1 MLRRDAC
8 LHNERAGDEVVGAK
22 PMRKRL
28 AILGSTGSVGVN
40 TLDIVHQHPERFRV
54 VGLAAGSNIDLL
66 EQQMRRF
73 HPSCVSVFDL
83 QRAKELRERT
93 SDLGIEV
100 FEGNNGACAIAGLAE
115 VDLVL
120 SAIVGGAGLAPT
132 LSAIRAGSDVAIAN
146 KEPLVM
152 AGELVMREAQ
162 GRVRILPVDSEHNAI
177 FQALAGHS
185 HGDVRRLLLT
195 ASGGPFR
202 TLAWEKFGEI
212 TVHEAL
218 QHPNWRMGRKIT
230 VDSATMM
237 NKGLEVIEARWLFGV
252 SADQVEVVVHPQS
265 IVHSMVEYVD
275 GSVIAQLGIP
285 DMRIPIAYALNYPE
299 RLANTLPRLDLAR
312 IGTLTFEPPDLER
325 FPCLRLG
332 FEAIH
337 ACGTLPAVLNAAN
350 ETTVEAFL
358 HERIRFMDIPAVIEE
373 TLQRHEAQSLID
385 GDIEVILEADRWARE
400 TATAIISCRSR

>member
-1 MLRRDAC
+1 
-8 LHNERAGDEVVGAK
+8 
-22 PMRKRL
+22 MRKRL
-28 AILGSTGSVGVN
+28 AILGSTGSIGVN
-40 TLDIVHQHPERFRV
+40 TLDIVQQHPEQFAI
-54 VGLAAGSNIDLL
+54 VGLAAGSNIELL

-73 HPSCVSVFDL
+73 HPSYVSVFDR

-100 FEGNNGACAIAGLAE
+100 FEGSNGACTIAGLPG

-132 LSAIRAGSDVAIAN
+132 LAAIRAGRDVAIAN

-177 FQALAGHS
+177 FQALSGQNR
-185 HGDVRRLLLT
+185 GDVRRLILT

-202 TLAWEKFGEI
+202 TLPGEKFGEI
-212 TVHEAL
+212 TVHDAL

-252 SADQVEVVVHPQS
+252 SADQVDVVVHPQS
-265 IVHSMVEYVD
+265 IVHSLVEFVD
-275 GSVIAQLGIP
+275 GSVIAQLGVP
-285 DMRIPIAYALNYPE
+285 DMRIPISYALNYPE
-299 RLANTLPRLDLAR
+299 RLANTLPPLDLTR
-312 IGTLTFEPPDLER
+312 VGTLTFEPPDLKR
-325 FPCLRLG
+325 FPCLRFG
-332 FEAIH
+332 FEAIR

-358 HERIRFMDIPAVIEE
+358 HDRIHFIDIPAVIEE
-373 TLQRHEAQSLID
+373 TLHRHDAHSLVD
-385 GDIEVILEADRWARE
+385 GDIEVILDADRWARE
-400 TATAIISCRSR
+400 TATAIINCRWH

>member
-1 MLRRDAC
+1 M
-8 LHNERAGDEVVGAK
+8 K
-22 PMRKRL
+22 KRL

-40 TLDIVHQHPERFRV
+40 TLDIVQQHPERFAV
-54 VGLAAGSNIDLL
+54 VALAAGSNIELL
-66 EQQMRRF
+66 EQQIRRF
-73 HPSCVSVFDL
+73 HPLCVSVFDL

-100 FEGNNGACAIAGLAE
+100 CEGPNGACTVASLPE

-132 LSAIRAGSDVAIAN
+132 LAAIRAGKDVAIAN

-177 FQALAGHS
+177 FQAMAGHNS
-185 HGDVRRLLLT
+185 CDVRRLLLT

-202 TLAWEKFGEI
+202 TLPREKFGEI
-212 TVHEAL
+212 TVQEAL

-252 SADQVEVVVHPQS
+252 NAEQVEVVVHPQS
-265 IVHSMVEYVD
+265 IVHSMVEFVD

-285 DMRIPIAYALNYPE
+285 DMRIPISYALNYPE
-299 RLANTLPRLDLAR
+299 RLANTLPQLDLIQ
-312 IGTLTFEPPDLER
+312 IGTLTFEPPDLNR

-332 FEAIH
+332 FEAIR

-358 HERIRFMDIPAVIEE
+358 QEKIHFLDIPTVIEE
-373 TLQRHEAQSLID
+373 TLQRHDARPIFD
-385 GDIEVILEADRWARE
+385 GDIEVILDADRWARE
-400 TATAIISCRSR
+400 TATSIINCRGQ

>member
-1 MLRRDAC
+1 
-8 LHNERAGDEVVGAK
+8 
-22 PMRKRL
+22 MRKRL

-40 TLDIVHQHPERFRV
+40 TLEIVQQHPERFAV

-73 HPSCVSVFDL
+73 QPSYVSVFEL

-93 SDLGIEV
+93 PDLRIEV
-100 FEGNNGACAIAGLAE
+100 FEGTNGACAIASLPE
-115 VDLVL
+115 VDLVV

-132 LSAIRAGSDVAIAN
+132 LSAIRAGKDVAIAN

-177 FQALAGHS
+177 FQALAGHNPC
-185 HGDVRRLLLT
+185 DVRRLLLT

-202 TLAWEKFGEI
+202 TLPQAKFGDI

-218 QHPNWRMGRKIT
+218 QHPNWRMGPKIT

-252 SADQVEVVVHPQS
+252 RADQVEVVVHPQS
-265 IVHSMVEYVD
+265 IVHSLVEFVD

-285 DMRIPIAYALNYPE
+285 DMRIPIAYALNHPE
-299 RLANTLPRLDLAR
+299 RLANTLPRLDLTQ
-312 IGTLTFEPPDLER
+312 IGTLTFEPPDLQR

-332 FEAIH
+332 FEAIR

-350 ETTVEAFL
+350 EATVEAFL
-358 HERIRFMDIPAVIEE
+358 HERIRFIDIPAVIEE
-373 TLQRHEAQSLID
+373 TLYRHEASPIVD
-385 GDIEVILEADRWARE
+385 GDIEVILDADRWARE
-400 TATAIISCRSR
+400 TATSIINYRCR

>member
-1 MLRRDAC
+1 
-8 LHNERAGDEVVGAK
+8 
-22 PMRKRL
+22 MRKRL

-40 TLDIVHQHPERFRV
+40 TLDIVQQHPERFAV
-54 VGLAAGSNIDLL
+54 VGLSAGSNIELL
-66 EQQMRRF
+66 EQQMRHF
-73 HPSCVSVFDL
+73 QPSYVSVFDL

-100 FEGNNGACAIAGLAE
+100 FEGPNGACTIASLPE

-132 LSAIRAGSDVAIAN
+132 LAAIRAGRDVAIAN

-162 GRVRILPVDSEHNAI
+162 GRVRVLPVDSEHNAI
-177 FQALAGHS
+177 FQALAGHNR
-185 HGDVRRLLLT
+185 DDLRRVLLT

-202 TLAWEKFGEI
+202 TLPWEKFGEI
-212 TVHEAL
+212 TVHDAL

-265 IVHSMVEYVD
+265 IVHSLVEFLD

-285 DMRIPIAYALNYPE
+285 DMRIPISYALNYPE
-299 RLANTLPRLDLAR
+299 RLPNSLPPLDLTR
-312 IGTLTFEPPDLER
+312 IGTLTFEPPDLKR

-332 FEAIH
+332 FEAIR

-358 HERIRFMDIPAVIEE
+358 HERIQFNDIPAVIEE
-373 TLQRHEAQSLID
+373 TLHRHDIRPLVD
-385 GDIEVILEADRWARE
+385 GNIEVVLDADRWARE
-400 TATAIISCRSR
+400 TATFIINCRCH

>member
-1 MLRRDAC
+1 
-8 LHNERAGDEVVGAK
+8 
-22 PMRKRL
+22 MRKRL

-40 TLDIVHQHPERFRV
+40 TLDIVQQHPERFAV
-54 VGLAAGSNIDLL
+54 VGLAAGSNIELL

-73 HPSCVSVFDL
+73 RPSYVSVFDL
-83 QRAKELRERT
+83 PRAKELRERT

-100 FEGNNGACAIAGLAE
+100 FEGTNGACTIACLPE

-132 LSAIRAGSDVAIAN
+132 LSAIRAGRDVAIAN

-162 GRVRILPVDSEHNAI
+162 DRVRILPVDSEHNAI
-177 FQALAGHS
+177 FQAIAGHNP
-185 HGDVRRLLLT
+185 GDIRRLILT

-202 TLAWEKFGEI
+202 TLPWEKFGQI
-212 TVHEAL
+212 TVRDAL

-252 SADQVEVVVHPQS
+252 GAEQVDVVVHPQS
-265 IVHSMVEYVD
+265 IVHSLVEFVD

-299 RLANTLPRLDLAR
+299 RLSNTLPPLDLTR
-312 IGTLTFEPPDLER
+312 IGALTFEPPDLKR

-332 FEAIH
+332 FEAIQ

-358 HERIRFMDIPAVIEE
+358 NERIPFIDIPVVIEE
-373 TLQRHEAQSLID
+373 TLQRHDARPLIN
-385 GDIEVILEADRWARE
+385 GDLAIILDADRWARE
-400 TATAIISCRSR
+400 TATFIINCRYH

>member
-1 MLRRDAC
+1 
-8 LHNERAGDEVVGAK
+8 
-22 PMRKRL
+22 MRKRL
-28 AILGSTGSVGVN
+28 AILGSTGSIGVN
-40 TLDIVHQHPERFRV
+40 TLDIVQQHPERFTI
-54 VGLAAGSNIDLL
+54 VGLAAGSNIELL

-73 HPSCVSVFDL
+73 YPSYVSVFDL

-100 FEGNNGACAIAGLAE
+100 FEGTNGACTIASLPA

-132 LSAIRAGSDVAIAN
+132 LAAIRAGKDVAIAN

-162 GRVRILPVDSEHNAI
+162 DRVRILPVDSEHNAI
-177 FQALAGHS
+177 FQALVGHKRE
-185 HGDVRRLLLT
+185 DVRRLILT

-202 TLAWEKFGEI
+202 TLPQERFGDI
-212 TVHEAL
+212 TVSDAL

-230 VDSATMM
+230 VDSATLM
-237 NKGLEVIEARWLFGV
+237 NKGLEIIEARWLFGV
-252 SADQVEVVVHPQS
+252 SADQVDVVVHPQS
-265 IVHSMVEYVD
+265 IVHSLVEFID

-285 DMRIPIAYALNYPE
+285 DMRIPISYALTYPE
-299 RLANTLPRLDLAR
+299 RLANTLPALDLTR
-312 IGTLTFEPPDLER
+312 TGTLTFEAPDLQR

-332 FEAIH
+332 FEAVR
-337 ACGTLPAVLNAAN
+337 ASGTLPAVLNAAN

-358 HERIRFMDIPAVIEE
+358 SEKIHFVDIPAVIEE
-373 TLQRHEAQSLID
+373 TLQRHDARPLVEA
-385 GDIEVILEADRWARE
+385 DIEVILDADRWARE
-400 TATAIISCRSR
+400 TATSIINCRCH

>member
-1 MLRRDAC
+1 
-8 LHNERAGDEVVGAK
+8 
-22 PMRKRL
+22 MRKRL
-28 AILGSTGSVGVN
+28 AILGSTGSIGVN
-40 TLDIVHQHPERFRV
+40 TLNIVQQHPERFAV

-66 EQQMRRF
+66 EQQMRCF
-73 HPSCVSVFDL
+73 HPIYVSVFDL

-93 SDLGIEV
+93 SDLGIEIL
-100 FEGNNGACAIAGLAE
+100 EGINGASTIASLPE

-120 SAIVGGAGLAPT
+120 SAILGGAGLAPT
-132 LSAIRAGSDVAIAN
+132 LSAIRAGRDVAIAN

-152 AGELVMREAQ
+152 AGEVVMREAK

-185 HGDVRRLLLT
+185 RTDVRRLILT

-202 TLAWEKFGEI
+202 TLPVEKFHEI

-230 VDSATMM
+230 VDSATLM

-252 SADQVEVVVHPQS
+252 SAEQVDVVVHPQS
-265 IVHSMVEYVD
+265 IVHSLVEFVD
-275 GSVIAQLGIP
+275 GSVLAQLGIP
-285 DMRIPIAYALNYPE
+285 DMRIPISYALNYPE
-299 RLANTLPRLDLAR
+299 RLPNTLPQLDLAQ
-312 IGTLTFEPPDLER
+312 IGSLTFEPPDLER

-332 FEAIH
+332 FEALKMS
-337 ACGTLPAVLNAAN
+337 GTMPAVLNAAN

-358 HERIRFMDIPAVIEE
+358 NEKIHFVDIPAVIEE
-373 TLQRHEAQSLID
+373 TLQRHDTRALAD
-385 GDIEVILEADRWARE
+385 GDIEVILDADRWARE
-400 TATAIISCRSR
+400 MAASIIRCRQH